1 MVADRIAENLL
12 TILILGFMGWIIY
25 HNMKGND
32 ALSSFRDSVSKFTGG
47 NKDGRFKRN

>member
-12 TILILGFMGWIIY
+12 TILILAFMGWIIY
-25 HNMKGND
+25 KNTNGND
-32 ALSSFRDSVSKFTGG
+32 SLANFRDSVSRFTGG